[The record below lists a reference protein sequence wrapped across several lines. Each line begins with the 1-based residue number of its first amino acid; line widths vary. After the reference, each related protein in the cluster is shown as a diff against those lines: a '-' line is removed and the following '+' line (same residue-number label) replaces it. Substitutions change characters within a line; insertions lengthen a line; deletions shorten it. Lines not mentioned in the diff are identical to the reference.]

1 MTNFAGIPVLGM
13 DSVGKDWGKWLIH
26 GPQGA
31 GKTWLASSIA
41 EFGKTLFIDL
51 IGEHGVRSFKGAPWE
66 KNIDVIRPTSVTQID
81 DIYWQLE
88 AGNHPYQAVVLDS
101 LTAMQKMA
109 TRYLTGASETAVR
122 EISKG
127 MPGTQLQTWGQ
138 SLDIMTDTATFWYGL
153 ADAEKRH
160 PMHVVFTAQ
169 TKITAD
175 DVTKELSRVPDV
187 QKGALSITM
196 ATPEYVIYA
205 DVEENLDAVS
215 DPDLPAT
222 THIVRF
228 GSDPA
233 YRIKARLPLQLR
245 DKIPAVLGRKNPVTL
260 GQLSRI
266 LGVGGVPAKK
276 TRAKSATAEAKPH
289 TGEEVEAAKK
299 ITRDIERGLAES

>member
-1 MTNFAGIPVLGM
+1 MVSFAGVPVLGM
-13 DSVGKDWGKWLIH
+13 NEVGKDWGKWLIH

-31 GKTWLASSIA
+31 GKTYLASSIA

-51 IGEHGVRSFKGAPWE
+51 VGEHGVRSFKGAPWE
-66 KNIDVIRPTSVTQID
+66 KNVDVIRPTSVTQID

-88 AGNHPYQAVVLDS
+88 TGDHPYQAVVLDS
-101 LTAMQKMA
+101 LTAMQKM
-109 TRYLTGASETAVR
+109 TMRYLTGASETAVR

-127 MPGTQLQTWGQ
+127 IEGTKLQTWGQ
-138 SLDIMTDTATFWYGL
+138 SLDVMTDTATFWYGL
-153 ADAEKRH
+153 ADADKSH

-169 TKITAD
+169 TKIRDDEVSGDTA
-175 DVTKELSRVPDV
+175 RVPDV

-196 ATPEYVIYA
+196 ATPEYVVYA

-215 DPDLPAT
+215 DPSLPAT

-233 YRIKARLPLQLR
+233 YRIKARLPQNLR
-245 DKIPAVLGRKNPVTL
+245 DKIPPVLGRKGPVTL

-266 LGVGGVPAKK
+266 LGIGGVPAKK
-276 TRAKSATAEAKPH
+276 TK
-289 TGEEVEAAKK
+289 
-299 ITRDIERGLAES
+299 